1 MEEQTNTYEMYELQ
15 FDDKL
20 NGVTIRLN
28 DSARCVLRI
37 CGVPREMV
45 YDAEGNVREWVDI
58 AYPPIKKQASN
69 ADSAV
74 CPVCKD
80 TNTKHVERRQDN
92 GCIGQGFNSW
102 VVDEY
107 WFCNNCGIR
116 FQKVTKKNT

>member
-1 MEEQTNTYEMYELQ
+1 MGQESYYKEYELQ
-15 FDDKL
+15 LDDRH
-20 NGVTIRLN
+20 NWVVIRLN
-28 DSARCVLRI
+28 DSGKCVLRI

-45 YDAEGNVREWVDI
+45 YYADGKVRDFVDI
-58 AYPPIKKQASN
+58 TYPPAKKQEGAG
-69 ADSAV
+69 AEAV